1 MSEPENPPSQ
11 ALAKD
16 EGQHVP
22 WRSKF
27 RGKTEDQHSA
37 RLAEL
42 LSSNKNNPVKARIPN
57 VFGMTTLRIL
67 GAVSTPSK
75 VLKYT
80 ADGAPKTVPKTVAG
94 LEEFFYDNWNVISQ
108 GYLGL
113 AREEYVRLGLGYFL
127 MDQVEEQG
135 KGKRITDE
143 GSRKK

>member
-11 ALAKD
+11 NLAKE

-27 RGKTEDQHSA
+27 RGSKNEMNPA
-37 RLAEL
+37 LAEL

-57 VFGMTTLRIL
+57 VFGMCTLRLL
-67 GAVSTPSK
+67 GAVSSSTK
-75 VLKYT
+75 TIKYI
-80 ADGAPKTVPKTVAG
+80 AEGKDKDVPKTVAG

-113 AREEYVRLGLGYFL
+113 ARDEYVKFG
-127 MDQVEEQG
+127 MQPIIADIAD